1 MEVSGHVYKILDT
14 REFDSGFRKRELIL
28 TTEEQYP
35 QTLDIEFVQERI
47 SLLNDVKEGD
57 SVRISINL
65 RGREWTAPDGKV
77 RYFNTIQG
85 WRIESLDAPKAAA
98 APPEPA
104 DENVDLTREEGE
116 EDDLPF

>member
-1 MEVSGHVYKILDT
+1 MEVTGHVYKILDIQ
-14 REFDSGFRKRELIL
+14 EFDSGFRKRELIL
-28 TTEEQYP
+28 TTAEQYP
-35 QTLDIEFVQERI
+35 QTLAIEFVQERI
-47 SLLNDVKEGD
+47 NLLNDIKTGD
-57 SVRISINL
+57 SVKISINL

-85 WRIESLDAPKAAA
+85 WRIENLDAAKATA

-104 DENVDLTREEGE
+104 GENADLTRDEEE